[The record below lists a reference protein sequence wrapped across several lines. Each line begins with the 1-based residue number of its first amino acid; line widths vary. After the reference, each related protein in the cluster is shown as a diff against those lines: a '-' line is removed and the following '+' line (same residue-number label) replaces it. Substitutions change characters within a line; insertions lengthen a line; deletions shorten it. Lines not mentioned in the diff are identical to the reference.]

1 MIDIPVTID
10 GIYTSNNRWYIYITV
25 TIDEIYTSYNRW

>member
-10 GIYTSNNRWYIYITV
+10 DIYTSNNRWYIYISV
-25 TIDEIYTSYNRW
+25 IIDERYISNNRW